1 MGSEGCEL
9 ATAPPVKVRA
19 ALVSVG
25 TGLAILV
32 FKVAAYLITGSVALL
47 SDAAESVVNVV
58 AANVALASIVVAG
71 RPPDQTH
78 PYGHAKAEYVSSA
91 TEGALIAMAGAW
103 VVVAAMGRLLR
114 PQPLQQLPVGF
125 GLLALATAA
134 NLAVA
139 LFLLR
144 ISRVSRSIALEA
156 SARHL
161 LSDVLT
167 SVGVAVGL
175 GLAVVTGWTPF
186 DPLTALVVGGHIAW
200 MGAGL
205 VRRSVAG
212 LMDVQLPPHEI
223 EKVHGIFE
231 AHRSQVLDYHA
242 LRTRQAGADRFI
254 DVHLVVHRSSTVQEA
269 HALTDDLEQHIRE
282 ALPGVDV
289 TIHVEPCDAS
299 CARCA
304 AVEAAGR
311 PGHADRRAEGRRAG
325 AE

>member
-1 MGSEGCEL
+1 MAQL
-9 ATAPPVKVRA
+9 ASTPPVKIRA
-19 ALVSVG
+19 ALVSVA
-25 TGLAILV
+25 TGLAILG

-58 AANVALASIVVAG
+58 AANVALASIVVAV

-91 TEGALIAMAGAW
+91 TEGALIGVAGGW
-103 VVVAAMGRLLR
+103 VVITAVRRLLR

-125 GLLALATAA
+125 GLLGLATVA

-167 SVGVAVGL
+167 SVGVAAGL
-175 GLAVVTGWTPF
+175 GLATVTGWAPL
-186 DPLTALVVGGHIAW
+186 DALTALVVGGHIVW
-200 MGAGL
+200 MGIVL

-212 LMDVQLPPHEI
+212 LMDAQLPPHEVA
-223 EKVHGIFE
+223 KVHDVFE
-231 AHRSQVLDYHA
+231 AHRSEVLDYHA
-242 LRTRQAGADRFI
+242 LRTRQAGADRFV

-304 AVEAAGR
+304 AVDAAR
-311 PGHADRRAEGRRAG
+311 RRRVPGPRAKGPGADAE
-325 AE
+325 